1 MAHTKSAA
9 KRAKTSAQRR
19 NVNRSVKSGISGV
32 RKNFLGAVASGDKV
46 KSEELYR
53 QFASILDRSAKKGII
68 GKNNA
73 SRRKARA
80 AARLAA
86 LPTA

>member
-9 KRAKTSAQRR
+9 KRAKTSIQRR
-19 NVNRSVKSGISGV
+19 NVNRSVKSLIAGV
-32 RKNFLGAVASGDKV
+32 RKNFLAAVASGDKA
-46 KSEELYR
+46 KIEEAHR
-53 QFASILDRSAKKGII
+53 EFASVLDRAARKGII

-80 AARLAA
+80 AKHLAK
-86 LPTA
+86 PD